1 MLGLESLEDRVV
13 PTVTLSVADP
23 LPFTEG
29 NSGTTNMVFV
39 VTREGDLAAPV
50 QVNYNTV
57 DGTAVAG
64 TDYTATTGTLTFA
77 ANETTAMIY
86 VPIIGNTTDQSDR
99 TFSVNLSQSAVF
111 ATQQSFGT
119 GASPFS
125 VAFGDVNGDGLLD
138 LAVANQNSNTV
149 SVLLNATAPGATTPS
164 FATQQTFATG
174 TSPISVAFGDVN
186 GDGLLDLAVANLN
199 SANVSV
205 LLNETAPG
213 ATTLSFATQQT
224 FATGAAPT
232 SVAFGDVNGD
242 GLLDLAVANL
252 NSATVSVL
260 LNTTAPGATAPTFAT
275 RQAFTAGTN
284 PRSVAFGD
292 VNGDGLLDLAVAN
305 AGSDNVSVLLNT
317 TAPGATTP
325 TFAAQQTF
333 DTGTSPNSVAFGDVN
348 GDGLLDLA
356 VANAGTGTVSV
367 LLNATL
373 PGATTPSFATQQ
385 TFTTNAVPISVA
397 FGDVNGDGLLDL
409 AVTNGGSANVSVLL
423 NATAPIAVGASFA
436 AQQTFTTGSSPISVA
451 WGDVNGDGLLDL
463 AVANSDS
470 NTVSV
475 LLNTTAPGA
484 TTPSFAA
491 QQTFATGASP
501 NFVVFGD
508 VNGDGLLDL
517 AVAN

>member
-199 SANVSV
+199 SA
-205 LLNETAPG
+205 
-213 ATTLSFATQQT
+213 
-224 FATGAAPT
+224 
-232 SVAFGDVNGD
+232 
-242 GLLDLAVANL
+242 
-252 NSATVSVL
+252 TVSVL
-260 LNTTAPGATAPTFAT
+260 LNTTAPGATAPPLTT
-275 RQAFTAGTN
+275 CHRC
-284 PRSVAFGD
+284 
-292 VNGDGLLDLAVAN
+292 LDLAR
-305 AGSDNVSVLLNT
+305 T
-317 TAPGATTP
+317 
-325 TFAAQQTF
+325 
-333 DTGTSPNSVAFGDVN
+333 
-348 GDGLLDLA
+348 LA
-356 VANAGTGTVSV
+356 VAMCG
-367 LLNATL
+367 L
-373 PGATTPSFATQQ
+373 P
-385 TFTTNAVPISVA
+385 
-397 FGDVNGDGLLDL
+397 
-409 AVTNGGSANVSVLL
+409 
-423 NATAPIAVGASFA
+423 APLIFRG
-436 AQQTFTTGSSPISVA
+436 
-451 WGDVNGDGLLDL
+451 
-463 AVANSDS
+463 
-470 NTVSV
+470 
-475 LLNTTAPGA
+475 
-484 TTPSFAA
+484 
-491 QQTFATGASP
+491 
-501 NFVVFGD
+501 
-508 VNGDGLLDL
+508 
-517 AVAN
+517 